1 MSISKSLTHRGCFF
15 ECQGL
20 EGKDSHRKQDLITKR
35 LWTQIRLPH
44 CYNVWAKTGKQTS
57 LKDHIVCIP
66 SKQLRDRSKSA
77 ITVEK
82 ELVSVT
88 YTDLGDMI
96 RQQCQV
102 FRIILERKKTQSCS
116 RITRHRLTDSTPA
129 LRSWLLHLAGNR
141 VQPDIGQQLD
151 WVTVDWRLI
160 AQISISVKRTDRCL
174 SPLSHF
180 SAPVDSN

>member
-77 ITVEK
+77 ITAEK
-82 ELVSVT
+82 RTQTQVT
-88 YTDLGDMI
+88 CSDSNVRFFVLFWKETNP
-96 RQQCQV
+96 
-102 FRIILERKKTQSCS
+102 KSCS

-141 VQPDIGQQLD
+141 VQPDIEQQLD

-174 SPLSHF
+174 SSLSHF